1 MTTDPQAPID
11 SDAAP
16 DLTTQPLSGKRI
28 LITRAHEQAA
38 ALARKLEE
46 LGASVLSVPTIEI
59 RPPQSFQP
67 LDKALKK
74 IPAYDWLIL
83 TSVNGVKALERRL
96 LKQQIDVGLL
106 RHLSVAAI
114 GPATR
119 AEIERLG
126 LKVTVMPDE
135 YVAEAVVSALQ
146 GRVSGKRVLLVRA
159 KVARDIIPKQLRDA
173 GAEVDV
179 AEAYETVLPQK
190 SREKLRAAL
199 EDEDSRPQAIT
210 FTSSSTVKNFV
221 ALLPQGKSPK
231 EILPGIALAS
241 IGPVTSATLREVGLW
256 VNIEAADYTIPGL
269 VDALVKWAAAL
280 TVTPNQS

>member
-16 DLTTQPLSGKRI
+16 DFTTQPLRGKRI

-46 LGASVLSVPTIEI
+46 LGASVISIPTIEI

-83 TSVNGVKALERRL
+83 TSVNGVKAMERRL

-119 AEIERLG
+119 AEIERVG

-135 YVAEAVVSALQ
+135 YVAEAVVTALQ
-146 GRVSGKRVLLVRA
+146 GKVAGKRVLLVRA

-179 AEAYETVLPQK
+179 AEAYETVVPQK

-199 EDEDSRPQAIT
+199 EGEDTRPHAIT

-221 ALLPQGKSPK
+221 ALMPQGKSPK

-269 VDALVKWAAAL
+269 VDALVKWAGAI